1 MINIPG
7 IITITNITT
16 DIEAT
21 PGINVPG
28 DPELL
33 PPPAP
38 LPLAAGTEA
47 LFGSVARLSEVLQ
60 DKIVWLLQLPLQ
72 LILGELCWC
81 GRLLDHSL
89 DSLRPLSE
97 GGDDGPQS
105 GVDLTQ
111 ISQLCHG
118 GVRTVAREERGER
131 GRLTIMRA
139 MS

>member
-7 IITITNITT
+7 VITITNITT

-47 LFGSVARLSEVLQ
+47 LF
-60 DKIVWLLQLPLQ
+60 
-72 LILGELCWC
+72 
-81 GRLLDHSL
+81 
-89 DSLRPLSE
+89 
-97 GGDDGPQS
+97 
-105 GVDLTQ
+105 
-111 ISQLCHG
+111 
-118 GVRTVAREERGER
+118 
-131 GRLTIMRA
+131 
-139 MS
+139 